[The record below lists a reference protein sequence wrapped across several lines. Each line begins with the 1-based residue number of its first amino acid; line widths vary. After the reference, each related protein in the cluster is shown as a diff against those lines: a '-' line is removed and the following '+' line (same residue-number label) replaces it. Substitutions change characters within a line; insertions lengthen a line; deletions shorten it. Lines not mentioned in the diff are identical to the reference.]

1 MNITATSE
9 RLVHA
14 DLARLVKY
22 CDALAAGRPMPR
34 REDFRPTDVRWMI
47 GKMYM
52 IDVLDD
58 GADYC
63 FRLFGNF
70 WQTIYGVDLTGRR
83 LSALE
88 ASGNLTALRPVYD
101 AVAKTREPLFQ
112 PGKLVWPNQKSIS
125 YERLLLPFS
134 NNDGR
139 VSLILAAAHCDMTV
153 EDLVL
158 YRGCGLPQLVID
170 GQIIHSPSSAKTNA
184 NQLAAASSLT

>member
-1 MNITATSE
+1 
-9 RLVHA
+9 
-14 DLARLVKY
+14 
-22 CDALAAGRPMPR
+22 
-34 REDFRPTDVRWMI
+34 MI

-101 AVAKTREPLFQ
+101 AVAKTREPLFH
-112 PGKLVWPNQKSIS
+112 PENWFGLTKNP
-125 YERLLLPFS
+125 
-134 NNDGR
+134 
-139 VSLILAAAHCDMTV
+139 LATS
-153 EDLVL
+153 
-158 YRGCGLPQLVID
+158 GCCFLSRIMMD
-170 GQIIHSPSSAKTNA
+170 ACRSSWLRHTAI
-184 NQLAAASSLT
+184 